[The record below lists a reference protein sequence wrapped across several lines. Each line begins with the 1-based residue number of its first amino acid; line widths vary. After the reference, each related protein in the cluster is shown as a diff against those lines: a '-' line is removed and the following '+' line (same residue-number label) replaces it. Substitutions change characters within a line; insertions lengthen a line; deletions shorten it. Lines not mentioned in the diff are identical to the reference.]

1 MAPHAWF
8 GPHWV
13 GLPGWNAI
21 EWLTFFIGVGTF
33 ASAVFIGATAVL
45 ARGAL
50 ADAKRTRHGQVVVEL
65 ARQWSEAPMLE
76 SRLRFAEISNA
87 ELLAL
92 VQKMF
97 GGPVAT
103 TTPEIERYLE
113 LARLPD
119 LIETIA
125 ALESEGVVS
134 TRLIHKLWGSVI
146 VNQWLGWRDAIF
158 EIRKHDEQDAEGS
171 YLYFQRLAAAMRR
184 LDSELH
190 RAGRFYE

>member
-13 GLPGWNAI
+13 DLPGWNAI
-21 EWLTFFIGVGTF
+21 EWLTFFIGIGTF

-65 ARQWSEAPMLE
+65 ARQWSDPPMLE

-92 VQKMF
+92 AQRMF
-97 GGPVAT
+97 GGAT
-103 TTPEIERYLE
+103 AAPGPDAKRYFE
-113 LARLPD
+113 LTRLPD

-134 TRLIHKLWGSVI
+134 TRLIHKLWGPVI
-146 VNQWLGWRDAIF
+146 VSQWLGWRDAIF
-158 EIRKHDEQDAEGS
+158 EMRKHGEQDAEGA

-184 LDSELH
+184 LDTELH
-190 RAGRFYE
+190 RAGRYYE